1 MRPIHAVLW
10 RDGLKAQR
18 EFKPRASWGAQVW
31 GPATMDG
38 MQRCSDC
45 ACLAVPTI
53 GTSTESVAMGFTGR
67 GNKAEGCF
75 KGKTM
80 LFDLRTPTLCPRRPS
95 NSRRP
100 TTTNH
105 SSPFRFVLLFSFKSK
120 NSHLILKMFPC
131 QKRKRETHLVWQLQ
145 TPKSFAGTASYVLL
159 LPCTKVGPTVSPGLL
174 PWPWCFLFP
183 HQPPTVS
190 TCTSTYI
197 GTTES
202 VCKFE
207 LSQGNGM
214 REV

>member
-45 ACLAVPTI
+45 ACLAVTTI
-53 GTSTESVAMGFTGR
+53 GTSTESVVMGFTGR

-120 NSHLILKMFPC
+120 NSNLILKMFPC

-145 TPKSFAGTASYVLL
+145 NPKSFAGTASYVLL

-190 TCTSTYI
+190 TCTSAYI